1 MFVTVFH
8 LGSSPATRQSRAAC
22 ILALLLLMPGFAGC
36 ASAAEPDDSFILPP
50 PPDHDG
56 PNVKAQPVPGV
67 ELRPL
72 ESSAAEPPAPS
83 GTTGPAAPRDS
94 VTVITAHSEQIVWRR
109 ALASDNPELTKV
121 YLLRYPAGR
130 HVADAKDRFRDLLVA
145 LGERRRLEWRQ
156 RQG

>member
-1 MFVTVFH
+1 MRVAVFH
-8 LGSSPATRQSRAAC
+8 SDPASAAWRSRAAGV
-22 ILALLLLMPGFAGC
+22 LALLLLMPGFAGC
-36 ASAAEPDDSFILPP
+36 AAAAEPDDTFILPP
-50 PPDHDG
+50 PADHDG

-67 ELRPL
+67 EVRPL
-72 ESSAAEPPAPS
+72 ESSPGPPAS
-83 GTTGPAAPRDS
+83 ADTTGPSAPRDA
-94 VTVITAHSEQIVWRR
+94 VTVAVNSEQAVWRR

-121 YLLRYPAGR
+121 YLLLYPSGR